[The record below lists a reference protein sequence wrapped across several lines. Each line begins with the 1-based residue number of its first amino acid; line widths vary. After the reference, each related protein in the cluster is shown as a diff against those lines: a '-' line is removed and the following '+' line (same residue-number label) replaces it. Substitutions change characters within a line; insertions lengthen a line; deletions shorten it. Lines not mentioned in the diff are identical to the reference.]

1 MSSLGKNE
9 GEEMTESDRTM
20 VEVKF
25 DYSYTTEAGREVV
38 IHQGDVFLLVNKT
51 NDDWWQV
58 RQLNNNMHIYVPVKY
73 VNEVEDEG
81 HCEEIYSTP
90 FSDSGR
96 YREACNGSDKLI
108 DINKKALMPSKV
120 KVYPDARLV
129 GVVPSPLPACKSDPL
144 CPVPSPRFN
153 RPGRKQNSKRNAPDD
168 GEVVNIPCTDGH
180 SSPSSPSQS
189 PALQCAF
196 VVVASHSD
204 PQTSGTGIWNDEHV
218 SKNVGA
224 FGGTHDSDSLGSSL
238 EEHIGCDQRSTVSCL
253 EASQRPPTSPI
264 YANLLD
270 LKMQLQSIDQPTDA
284 YCLSTED
291 QKEGWEVHWDST
303 TSRTYYYNTATQ
315 ECSWE
320 LPQRGFQDTV
330 NDHDSPSRL
339 GTPNVLPEGWQE
351 EMNENGE
358 NSFLNTATQEKWW
371 RSVDE
376 MGTPYYYTDS
386 GRTEWEL
393 PVEVQPPGPTP
404 GSADQE
410 GARKE
415 SLEEDKLLSKAGS
428 QKSRWK
434 ADVEEKEIMTK
445 VTSDHNHLSIAD
457 LALSKRSDLEK
468 AGVLNKT
475 KIMENGKKI
484 RKNWMLAWVVMVADD
499 LIFYKDPKTQTSW
512 KHGATNSKPESC
524 ISLHGAQIEQSKEKS
539 SKKKNVLLLRVPG
552 GNEYLLQSDNEHTV
566 KEWYQTIYSRQI
578 KLAAI
583 HGRQGKL
590 SPAQCHVAED
600 EGSDEELERFG
611 IIRDRG
617 DSKRGKYEI
626 CGMALGTC
634 HFVVHGTSSTI
645 SSYCKTF
652 CITLLGTCLTHWG
665 LWAWKPIH
673 NAPSALSSHGLGRL
687 PCDQHVTFTLHRR
700 RFTNS
705 HWQVCFD
712 ISFHLP
718 SLFSTA
724 SERSLANPEVDRTRV
739 IHKLRRFMTRRP
751 TLQSLKD
758 KGYIR
763 EQVFGC
769 PLDTLCEREAST
781 VPAFVQQCISA
792 VEKRGLDIDGIYRVS
807 GNLSVIQKLRFYV
820 DHEEELDL
828 SQSQWED
835 IHVITGAFKMFF
847 RELPDPLFTHAT
859 FDQFVDAI
867 KIKDYSHR
875 LKCIKNAVKALPRE
889 NQDTMK
895 TVFSHL
901 INVMAHGS
909 QNRMS
914 SQNLAIVFG
923 PTLLRP
929 ESDPVNMAVN
939 TVYQNQIV
947 DFILYSYDVI
957 FGIKA

>member
-9 GEEMTESDRTM
+9 GEEKTESDRTM
-20 VEVKF
+20 VEAKY
-25 DYSYTTEAGREVV
+25 DYSYRTEAGRDVT
-38 IHQGDVFLLVNKT
+38 IHQGDIFLLVKKT
-51 NDDWWQV
+51 NGDWWQV
-58 RQLNNNMHIYVPVKY
+58 RQLNNNVHIYVPVKY
-73 VNEVEDEG
+73 VIEVEDEG
-81 HCEEIYSTP
+81 HCEEVYSTP

-96 YREACNGSDKLI
+96 CREACNGNDKVI
-108 DINKKALMPSKV
+108 DVKKALMPSKV
-120 KVYPDARLV
+120 QVHSDAELV
-129 GVVPSPLPACKSDPL
+129 SIVPSPLSCCKKESL

-153 RPGRKQNSKRNAPDD
+153 RPGRKQSSKRNALND
-168 GEVVNIPCTDGH
+168 EVASVPLTDGH
-180 SSPSSPSQS
+180 SSPSPPAQS
-189 PALQCAF
+189 PAMQRAF
-196 VVVASHSD
+196 VVVASRGD
-204 PQTSGTGIWNDEHV
+204 PQASCTGIWNDEHV

-224 FGGTHDSDSLGSSL
+224 FGATHDSDSLGSSL
-238 EEHIGCDQRSTVSCL
+238 EEHVGCDQRLVVSGL
-253 EASQRPPTSPI
+253 EPSHRPPTSPI
-264 YANLLD
+264 YANLVD

-284 YCLSTED
+284 YCLSTAL

-303 TSRTYYYNTATQ
+303 TSRTYYYNTTTQ

-320 LPQRGFQDTV
+320 LPQKGCQDAV

-339 GTPNVLPEGWQE
+339 GMPNVLPQGWQE
-351 EMNENGE
+351 EIDENGE
-358 NSFLNTATQEKWW
+358 ISFLNTATQEKWW
-371 RSVDE
+371 RSTDA

-393 PVEVQPPGPTP
+393 PVKVQPHEHTPGP
-404 GSADQE
+404 ADQD
-410 GARKE
+410 GACRE
-415 SLEEDKLLSKAGS
+415 SLEEDKLQSKAGS

-434 ADVEEKEIMTK
+434 ADMEEKVIKTK

-468 AGVLNKT
+468 AGMLNKT

-499 LIFYKDPKTQTSW
+499 LIFYKDPKIQTSW
-512 KHGATNSKPESC
+512 KHGASSSKPESC
-524 ISLHGAQIEQSKEKS
+524 ISLHGAQIEQTKEKS
-539 SKKKNVLLLRVPG
+539 SKRKNVLLLRVPG
-552 GNEYLLQSDNEHTV
+552 GTEYLLQSDNEHTV
-566 KEWYQTIYSRQI
+566 KEWYQTIYSKQI

-600 EGSDEELERFG
+600 EGSDEELDHVG

-617 DSKRGKYEI
+617 DSKR
-626 CGMALGTC
+626 
-634 HFVVHGTSSTI
+634 S
-645 SSYCKTF
+645 
-652 CITLLGTCLTHWG
+652 
-665 LWAWKPIH
+665 
-673 NAPSALSSHGLGRL
+673 
-687 PCDQHVTFTLHRR
+687 
-700 RFTNS
+700 
-705 HWQVCFD
+705 
-712 ISFHLP
+712 
-718 SLFSTA
+718 

-769 PLDTLCEREAST
+769 PLGTLCEREAST

-792 VEKRGLDIDGIYRVS
+792 VETRGLDIDGIYRVS
-807 GNLSVIQKLRFYV
+807 GNLSLIQKLRFSV

-828 SQSQWED
+828 SHSQWED

-847 RELPDPLFTHAT
+847 RELPDPLFTQAT

-867 KIKDYSHR
+867 KIKDYSNR
-875 LKCIKNAVKALPRE
+875 LKRIKNTIKALPRE

-895 TVFSHL
+895 MVFRHL
-901 INVMAHGS
+901 INVIAHGS

-929 ESDPVNMAVN
+929 ECDPVNMAVN

-947 DFILYSYDVI
+947 DFVLNSCDAI